1 MESSK
6 MDNTFLGDGG
16 REGVADLRE
25 EISVLREELGKLLSS
40 QPVRDDSKLTEIRAE
55 LDMLKEGLQ
64 SEMKVLADKV
74 KELEEYSHGEVKLGG
89 SESVRPGP
97 DEVNNNLPL
106 KTNNGAGSGG
116 QSKEGSGFGDIEEN
130 KAKQSTTSAP
140 QEPLAEDTKKMEKAE
155 VTESVETSGAQNI
168 VSVKPK
174 VVKKRSK

>member
-6 MDNTFLGDGG
+6 MDNTFLADGG

-40 QPVRDDSKLTEIRAE
+40 QPVRDDSKLTEMRAE

-74 KELEEYSHGEVKLGG
+74 KELEKNSHGEAKLGG
-89 SESVRPGP
+89 SESVRSGP

-116 QSKEGSGFGDIEEN
+116 QSKEGSGFGDIEN
-130 KAKQSTTSAP
+130 KTKQSTTSAP

-155 VTESVETSGAQNI
+155 VAESVETSGAQNI